1 LLEKFRCLAPSPNR
15 SPKGEGANRS
25 VPLSRFRHFRSIFL
39 SKNKRQTGSKRHFWA
54 KQIFMLHT
62 RHTLLLLCLFFAAP
76 VFSQKEKEEKPEKAI
91 KAVINNFFA
100 GLENGDTTLL
110 KSTCTDAPVM
120 QTFTANKEGKMQVYT
135 EDFDE
140 FVRFVGT
147 PSKDKYKEEIEFEA
161 IHAEKSL
168 ASAWTPY
175 KFYVNGKVSHCG
187 TNSFQL
193 VKTDAGWKIQYI
205 IDTRRRGCKE

>member
-1 LLEKFRCLAPSPNR
+1 M
-15 SPKGEGANRS
+15 NRS
-25 VPLSRFRHFRSIFL
+25 VSLSRFRHFRSIFL
-39 SKNKRQTGSKRHFWA
+39 SKNKKQTRRGRHFWA
-54 KQIFMLHT
+54 KQILMLHT
-62 RHTLLLLCLFFAAP
+62 RHALLLLCLLFAAP

-168 ASAWTPY
+168 ASVWTPY

>member
-1 LLEKFRCLAPSPNR
+1 MRQSRAYFLL
-15 SPKGEGANRS
+15 
-25 VPLSRFRHFRSIFL
+25 I
-39 SKNKRQTGSKRHFWA
+39 
-54 KQIFMLHT
+54 
-62 RHTLLLLCLFFAAP
+62 FAA
-76 VFSQKEKEEKPEKAI
+76 FLTAALSAQKEDKAI

-100 GLENGDTTLL
+100 GMEKGDTVLL
-110 KSTCTDAPVM
+110 KSACTDTPVF
-120 QTFTANKEGKMQVYT
+120 QTFMASKDGQMQVYT

-140 FVRFVGT
+140 FVRFIGT
-147 PSKDKYKEEIEFEA
+147 PTKDKYKEEITFEA

-168 ASAWTPY
+168 ASVWTPY

-193 VKTDAGWKIQYI
+193 VKTTDGWKIQYI

>member
-1 LLEKFRCLAPSPNR
+1 L
-15 SPKGEGANRS
+15 NRS
-25 VPLSRFRHFRSIFL
+25 VSLSRFRHFRSIFL
-39 SKNKRQTGSKRHFWA
+39 SKNKKQTRRGRHFWA
-54 KQIFMLHT
+54 KQILMLHT
-62 RHTLLLLCLFFAAP
+62 RHALLLLCLLFAAP

-168 ASAWTPY
+168 ASVWTPY